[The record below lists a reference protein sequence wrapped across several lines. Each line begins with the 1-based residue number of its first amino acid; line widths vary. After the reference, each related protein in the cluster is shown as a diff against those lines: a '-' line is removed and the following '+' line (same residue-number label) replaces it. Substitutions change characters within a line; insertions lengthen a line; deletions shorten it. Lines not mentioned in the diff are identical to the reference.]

1 MANVFDVSK
10 YILDTIGGEIS
21 AMKLQ
26 KLCYYSQAWHLVWN
40 GVPLFWEDFLKWDNG
55 PVCRDLFDL
64 HQGKFYV
71 SSDIIA
77 ASLLSQD
84 GISEAERLNIEQVLE
99 DYGKYTGV
107 QLSELTHSEKP
118 WQQTKKDEIISKEMI
133 KDFYSSLVADA

>member
-1 MANVFDVSK
+1 VFDVSK
-10 YILDTIGGEIS
+10 YILETIGGEIS

-40 GVPLFWEDFLKWDNG
+40 DTPLFQEDFLKWDNG
-55 PVCRDLFDL
+55 PVCRDLLNL

-71 SSDIIA
+71 DSDIIA
-77 ASLLSQD
+77 DSLLSED
-84 GISEAERLNIEQVLE
+84 GISETERLNIEQVLE

-118 WQQTKKDEIISKEMI
+118 WQQTKKNEIISKEII
-133 KDFYSSLVADA
+133 KDFYASLVVNA